1 MIRTIGIDAKG
12 GPSTKGRKK
21 ENALFKW
28 VAFSLSI
35 TLRSLS
41 TKYSPAEDRV
51 EGNSHCS
58 NLNIPTAISVE
69 SFCRNPNHKG
79 ILTVTFRPQ
88 DGCTGGYPRQL
99 SALLFLQ
106 LLNDPPTSW
115 EKKHSKKEQNS
126 SFLNSFENKLLC
138 RQIWALQEFRGRER
152 TAASLH
158 ALSPSIHT

>member
-1 MIRTIGIDAKG
+1 MIRTVGIDAKG
-12 GPSTKGRKK
+12 GPSTKGRRK
-21 ENALFKW
+21 ENAPFKW

-41 TKYSPAEDRV
+41 TKYSLAGDRE

-88 DGCTGGYPRQL
+88 DCCVGGYPRQL
-99 SALLFLQ
+99 SALHFLQ
-106 LLNDPPTSW
+106 LLNDPPTTW
-115 EKKHSKKEQNS
+115 EKQHSKKEQNS
-126 SFLNSFENKLLC
+126 SFWNSFENKLLC
-138 RQIWALQEFRGRER
+138 RQVWALQEVRCRER
-152 TAASLH
+152 MTASLH
-158 ALSPSIHT
+158 ALSPSIHS